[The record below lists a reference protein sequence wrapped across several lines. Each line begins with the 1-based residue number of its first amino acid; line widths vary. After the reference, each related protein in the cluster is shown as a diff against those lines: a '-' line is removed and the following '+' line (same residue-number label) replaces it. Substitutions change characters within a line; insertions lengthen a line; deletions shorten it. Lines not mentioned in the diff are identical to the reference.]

1 MKKLRHK
8 PVPRRHPFS
17 EEKRP
22 GKIGQRNQKLLETP
36 MKLNVNLRALGLAGI
51 AVALCAGPTLAHHSF
66 AMFDAEK
73 KVTLE
78 GIVKEFQWTNP
89 HAWIMVTVADKE
101 GKAEPWAIEM
111 NGPSGLVRQGWK
123 PKTLTPG
130 MPITLTIHPLKDGTH
145 GGQFLSVMLPDG
157 TQLGNPNRE
166 PANDAP
172 AGGAP
177 AQTQ

>member
-1 MKKLRHK
+1 MTSRFRWH
-8 PVPRRHPFS
+8 
-17 EEKRP
+17 
-22 GKIGQRNQKLLETP
+22 LLALVAGAAAVTATP
-36 MKLNVNLRALGLAGI
+36 LAY
-51 AVALCAGPTLAHHSF
+51 AHHSF
-66 AMFDAEK
+66 AMFDADK

-78 GIVKEFQWTNP
+78 GLVKDFQWTNP
-89 HAWIMVTVADKE
+89 HAWIMVTVADSE

-145 GGQFLSVMLPDG
+145 GGQFMSVKLPDG

-166 PANDAP
+166 PVNDAP

-177 AQTQ
+177 AQ